1 MEKITLNAKKRD
13 LTGKKVSNL
22 RKDGFI
28 PASLYGHDTK
38 PINLMVN
45 FKEFKKAYDN
55 AGATT
60 LVDLVI
66 ADGATQKV
74 LIHDVQ
80 FHPVTEEPLHADF
93 YKIKM
98 TEEIETEVPL
108 EFVGEA
114 PAVKDLE
121 GNLITN
127 KKEIKIKCLPTELIS
142 ELQVDISGLKTF
154 DDKILIS
161 DLKLPNGIEILEE
174 PEDVVALVNPPRS
187 EEELAAMEEEAA
199 ADTEKAGIEKM
210 EADAEAEKAAKEEA
224 KTEESTETKP
234 EEKKEE

>member
-38 PINLMVN
+38 PVNLMVDT
-45 FKEFKKAYDN
+45 KEFKKAFDK
-55 AGATT
+55 AGSST
-60 LVDLVI
+60 LVDLIVT
-66 ADGATQKV
+66 DGGNQKV

-80 FHPVTEEPLHADF
+80 FHPVSEVPLHADF

-98 TEEIETEVPL
+98 TEEIETEIPL
-108 EFVGEA
+108 EFIGES

-127 KKEIKIKCLPTELIS
+127 KKEIKIKCLPTDLIS
-142 ELQVDISGLKTF
+142 ELQIDISGLKTF
-154 DDKILIS
+154 EDKILIS
-161 DLKLPNGIEILEE
+161 DLKLPSGIEILEE
-174 PEDVVALVNPPRS
+174 PEDTIALVNPPRS
-187 EEELAAMEEEAA
+187 EEELATMEEEAA
-199 ADTEKAGIEKM
+199 ADTEKAGIEKI
-210 EADAEAEKAAKEEA
+210 EADAEAEKTAKEEA
-224 KTEESTETKP
+224 KAEESGEAKA
-234 EEKKEE
+234 EEKKTE